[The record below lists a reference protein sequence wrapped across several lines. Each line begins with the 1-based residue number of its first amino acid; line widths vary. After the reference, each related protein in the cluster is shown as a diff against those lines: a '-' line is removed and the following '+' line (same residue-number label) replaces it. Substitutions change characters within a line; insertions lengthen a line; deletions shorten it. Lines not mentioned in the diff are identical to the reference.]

1 MAEPL
6 VEYKNVGPQHPL
18 LLTIFVIS
26 VVSLSW
32 CVTYIIMV
40 YLVQGPLQDVQ
51 DALDQLTEFAQ
62 KDTTQLKD
70 TP

>member
-6 VEYKNVGPQHPL
+6 VEYKNVGSQHRSL
-18 LLTIFVIS
+18 LLIFVIS

-51 DALDQLTEFAQ
+51 DALDQLTELAQ
-62 KDTTQLKD
+62 KDTPQLQN